1 MHQRTLSTERK
12 RKRTEWEK
20 IYANHVFD
28 KRLESGTYKRQE
40 STSYLIRK
48 PSGNKCNILRIIL
61 CFHLV
66 KFFFDFVLAG
76 LFNSKEFLF
85 KSFNDLKKKDNA
97 NCGLQ

>member
-1 MHQRTLSTERK
+1 MKLSIKYYRISSNIFFHMEVCIFKVSR
-12 RKRTEWEK
+12 
-20 IYANHVFD
+20 
-28 KRLESGTYKRQE
+28 ESNLFE

-97 NCGLQ
+97 NCSLQ